1 MSKMKRTIL
10 MLRSFIF
17 TMKAAKNTINFET
30 SVDLNVIEFRHEIA
44 THFEICIVYA
54 WIHDCLNLRQ

>member
-1 MSKMKRTIL
+1 
-10 MLRSFIF
+10 
-17 TMKAAKNTINFET
+17 MKAAKNTINFET